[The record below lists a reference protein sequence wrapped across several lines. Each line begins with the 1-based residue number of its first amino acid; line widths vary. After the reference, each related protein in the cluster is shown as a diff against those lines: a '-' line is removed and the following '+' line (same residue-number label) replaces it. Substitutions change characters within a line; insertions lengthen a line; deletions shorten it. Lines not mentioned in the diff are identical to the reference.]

1 MYVVISVLVLE
12 YYVFILKFLFIKL
25 CEILN
30 IKNFMVFV
38 GNYLFYWYMCGDVI
52 NLYIWGSSIR
62 DFNVW
67 CVMVYVING
76 VVVS

>member
-1 MYVVISVLVLE
+1 MYVLVVGVLVLE
-12 YYVFILKFLFIKL
+12 YYIFIFKFLFIKL
-25 CEILN
+25 CKILN
-30 IKNFMVFV
+30 RKNLVFV